1 VSDTLIDSLVHGRY
15 RIVRKL
21 GAGGMATVYLAED
34 QELGRRVA
42 LKVLNERHAHD
53 EQFVERFRRE
63 AQNAAG
69 LSHPNIVSIFD
80 RGETDDGTYYIAM
93 EYLDG
98 RTLKDLLRRR
108 GPMPVRLA
116 LQYAR
121 QILAG
126 MRFAHRHGIVHRD
139 IKPHN
144 VMVDNEGRLKVTDF
158 GIARAGASQM
168 TEAGSIVGTAQYL
181 SPEQARGES
190 VDPRSDIYSMG
201 IVLYEML
208 TGGVP
213 FTGETPVEIAM
224 KHLSAVPEPP
234 SAKRDDV
241 PRDVD
246 LATLRALA
254 KSADD
259 RYQSA
264 EEMDAELAR
273 IEQGL
278 GVSDDTA
285 EAATSV
291 LRGVGLEATM
301 ISGAQTMV
309 AQRPQGLPQTQQTR
323 RYYDYAEELPTVRRR
338 SIWPWLL
345 TLGALV
351 VLGIGAL
358 YLYNAVQDQL
368 NAAKPVAVPDVR
380 GLLEPL
386 AVEKILDEGLRVR
399 VRRLPNGE
407 VPVQRVY
414 DQTPAPGERIDK
426 QNTVTLLVSAGKP
439 KARVPDVR
447 GQNVEAATRTLEARG
462 FDVNTVEVNS
472 EKEPGTVL
480 AQDPKPG
487 TILVKGST
495 VRINVSKGPKPIEVP
510 SVVGL
515 AYDQARETLE
525 AAGFTVARSDV
536 DSEQPEGVVV
546 DQSPGPGETGAK
558 GSTVTISVSQG
569 PSSVG
574 VPDVTGS
581 SETEA
586 RDALVAAGF
595 KVTVQEVEVS
605 DATQDGVVIFQDP
618 VGSTEADP
626 GSRVTIAVGRLAAT
640 PTEPAPVPTTSEP
653 AETLPVP

>member
-1 VSDTLIDSLVHGRY
+1 VSDTLIDSLVDGRY

-42 LKVLNERHAHD
+42 LKILNERHAHD

-116 LQYAR
+116 VQYAR
-121 QILAG
+121 QILTG

-158 GIARAGASQM
+158 GIARAGTSQM

-208 TGGVP
+208 TGSVP
-213 FTGETPVEIAM
+213 FTGDTPVEIAM

-234 SAKRDDV
+234 SAKREDI
-241 PRDVD
+241 PRDAD

-254 KSADD
+254 KHPDD

-301 ISGAQTMV
+301 VSRAPTMI
-309 AQRPQGLPQTQQTR
+309 AQRPQGLGTAPQGR

-338 SIWPWLL
+338 SPWPWLL

-351 VLGIGAL
+351 LLGIGAL

-368 NAAKPVAVPDVR
+368 NAARPVAVPDVR

-399 VRRLPNGE
+399 VRRLPHAE
-407 VPVQRVY
+407 IPVQRVY
-414 DQTPAPGERIDK
+414 DQTPSAGERIDK
-426 QNTVTLLVSAGKP
+426 GNTVTLLVSAGVP

-447 GQNVEAATRTLEARG
+447 GQTLDAATGALEARG
-462 FDVNTVEVNS
+462 FKVNAVEVNS

-480 AQDPKPG
+480 AQDPKPD
-487 TILVKGST
+487 TVLEKGAT
-495 VRINVSKGPKPIEVP
+495 VRVNVSKGPKPIEVP

-515 AYDQARETLE
+515 NYDEARQTLE
-525 AAGFTVARSDV
+525 DAGFTVARNDV
-536 DSEQPEGVVV
+536 DSEQPAGVVV
-546 DQSPGPGETGAK
+546 DQSPGPGETGARD
-558 GSTVTISVSQG
+558 STVTISVSQG
-569 PSSVG
+569 PASIG
-574 VPDVTGS
+574 VPDVTGQ
-581 SETEA
+581 TEADA

-605 DATQDGVVIFQDP
+605 DATQDGTVIFQDP
-618 VGSTEADP
+618 VGGTEADP
-626 GSRVTIAVGRLAAT
+626 GARVTIAVGRLAAV
-640 PTEPAPVPTTSEP
+640 PTESVPTTSAP
-653 AETLPVP
+653 TETTPVP

>member
-1 VSDTLIDSLVHGRY
+1 MSDTLIDTLIDGRY
-15 RIVRKL
+15 RVVRKL
-21 GAGGMATVYLAED
+21 GSGGMATVYLAED

-42 LKVLNERHAHD
+42 LKILNERYVHD
-53 EQFVERFRRE
+53 DQFVERFRRE
-63 AQNAAG
+63 AKNAAG

-80 RGETDDGTYYIAM
+80 RGETDGTYYIAM

-98 RTLKDLLRRR
+98 RTLKELLRRR

-121 QILAG
+121 QVLGA

-158 GIARAGASQM
+158 GIARAGPSQM
-168 TEAGSIVGTAQYL
+168 TEVGAIVGTAQYL
-181 SPEQARGES
+181 SPEQARGET

-208 TGGVP
+208 TGSVP

-234 SAKRDDV
+234 SAKRSEI

-254 KSADD
+254 KNPDD

-264 EEMDAELAR
+264 EEMESELAR
-273 IEQGL
+273 VEQGM
-278 GVSDDTA
+278 GVSEDTA

-291 LRGVGLEATM
+291 LRGAGLEATM
-301 ISGAQTMV
+301 VSRAPTMI
-309 AQRPQGLPQTQQTR
+309 APRPQGYPGTQR
-323 RYYDYAEELPTVRRR
+323 RYYDYAEELPAVRRR
-338 SIWPWLL
+338 SFWPWLL
-345 TLGALV
+345 ALGALIL
-351 VLGIGAL
+351 LGLAGA

-368 NAAKPVAVPDVR
+368 NEAKPVAVPDVR
-380 GLLEPL
+380 GVQEFL
-386 AVEKILDEGLRVR
+386 AVEQIRDKGLKPVVVR
-399 VRRLPNGE
+399 VPDLEIPLGKVIRQDPI
-407 VPVQRVY
+407 
-414 DQTPAPGERIDK
+414 PGERIDRG
-426 QNTVTLLVSAGKP
+426 NTVTLYVSLGKP

-447 GQNVEAATRTLEARG
+447 GQNVEDATDALRARG
-462 FDVNTVEVNS
+462 FKVNAVDVNSDE
-472 EKEPGTVL
+472 EPGTVL
-480 AQDPKPG
+480 AQDPKPD
-487 TILVKGST
+487 TIVVKGTT

-515 AYDQARETLE
+515 TYEDAKATLE
-525 AAGFTVARSDV
+525 GAGFTVARNDV

-546 DQSPGPGETGAK
+546 DQAPAPGEQQAR

-569 PSSVG
+569 PAAVP
-574 VPDVTGS
+574 VPDVTDQ
-581 SETEA
+581 TEADA
-586 RDALVAAGF
+586 RDALTAAGF
-595 KVTVQEVEVS
+595 KVTVEEVEVT

-618 VGSTEADP
+618 VGGTDAEPDA
-626 GSRVTIAVGRLAAT
+626 RVTIAVGRLAAVT
-640 PTEPAPVPTTSEP
+640 PEPPPPPTTSTP
-653 AETLPVP
+653 TTTTTP